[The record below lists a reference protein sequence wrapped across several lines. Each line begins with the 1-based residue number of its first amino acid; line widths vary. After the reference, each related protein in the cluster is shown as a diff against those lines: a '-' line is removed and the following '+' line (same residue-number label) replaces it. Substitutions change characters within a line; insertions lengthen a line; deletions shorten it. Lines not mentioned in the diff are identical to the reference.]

1 MSDFEDECVFWDALR
16 RFLGLP
22 EDYDWADGTAA
33 LARIEAENER
43 LRRLAV
49 GDATRQAEVERL
61 RADNAEHL
69 KANTA
74 TAKGLHRAQ
83 EEVSRLRRIEEAA
96 RVFGG
101 IWDAIDATADDPDAP
116 GVSWNVVEASLS
128 ALRSALKEKP

>member
-1 MSDFEDECVFWDALR
+1 MTDFDVVREPLLYMLNGVPGRGLTEVELR
-16 RFLGLP
+16 PML
-22 EDYDWADGTAA
+22 AA
-33 LARIEAENER
+33 LARIGAENER
-43 LRRLAV
+43 
-49 GDATRQAEVERL
+49 ATKRAGELMAEVERL